1 MTQAGGLGRML
12 LALADDEF
20 VLGYRNSEW
29 TGIAPILEEDVA
41 LSSISQ
47 DEIGHARLFY
57 EMAGDSLGMTADALA
72 YGRKPGA
79 YTNCQ
84 LVERPRGDWAYTM
97 ARQWL
102 YDAADAV
109 RLESLGRSTH
119 APLAQAVAKV
129 RREEKY
135 HRMHGEA
142 WLDKLAQGS
151 EESRRRLVSALASLW
166 PDMAGFFQPSEGE
179 AELLDAGLLV
189 EGSPAWVT
197 PWAALVQ
204 PGLARNGL
212 GSVPA
217 LRVPGGSEAGGRTG
231 VHSPEFEEL
240 WDQMTS
246 VYRTDPE
253 AVW

>member
-1 MTQAGGLGRML
+1 MKQAEALGRML
-12 LALADDEF
+12 LAMADDEF

-57 EMAGDSLGMTADALA
+57 EMAGESLGTGADALA
-72 YGRKPGA
+72 FGRKPEA
-79 YTNCQ
+79 YSNCQ

-109 RLESLGRSTH
+109 RLESLARSSH

-135 HRMHGEA
+135 HRMHGEV

-151 EESRRRLVSALASLW
+151 EESRRRLSAALQSLW
-166 PDMAGFFQPSEGE
+166 PDMAGFFQPAASEP
-179 AELLDAGLLV
+179 ELLEAGILA
-189 EGSPAWVT
+189 EGSAAWIG
-197 PWAALVQ
+197 PWEVLVQ
-204 PGLARNGL
+204 PGDRK
-212 GSVPA
+212 SV
-217 LRVPGGSEAGGRTG
+217 V
-231 VHSPEFEEL
+231 
-240 WDQMTS
+240 
-246 VYRTDPE
+246 
-253 AVW
+253 